1 MSPIPGL
8 VISSLLAYLI
18 GSIPFSLL
26 IARYAGGI
34 DLRQHG
40 SGNVGATN
48 VARTMGAKWGIL
60 ALLLDASKGMLSV
73 GVIPLVIQL
82 TPDMKMHQ
90 AVLGAILA
98 VLGHMFSIWLG
109 LKGGKGV
116 ATALGGVV
124 FLSPWVTLCAFVA
137 FLLTILTTRIMS
149 LSSIIAA
156 VVFAV
161 TQLAVGGGDLWTEQN
176 WSLAGFAIA
185 VPLLIIVQHRSNISR
200 LLRGEEKKLSFGS
213 KQRETQDHDLDQST
227 DS

>member
-48 VARTMGAKWGIL
+48 VARTMGARWGIL

-73 GVIPLVIQL
+73 VVIPLVIQL

-90 AVLGAILA
+90 AVLGAIFA

-161 TQLAVGGGDLWTEQN
+161 TQLAIGGRDLWTDQK
-176 WSLAGFAIA
+176 WSLAGFAIS

-200 LLRGEEKKLSFGS
+200 ILRGEEKKLSFGS
-213 KQRETQDHDLDQST
+213 KQRETQDQDLDQSAE
-227 DS
+227 S

>member
-73 GVIPLVIQL
+73 GVIPLVVQL

-90 AVLGAILA
+90 AVLGAIFA

-161 TQLAVGGGDLWTEQN
+161 TQLVIGGRELCTDQK
-176 WSLAGFAIA
+176 WSLAGFAIS

-200 LLRGEEKKLSFGS
+200 LLSGEEKKLSFGS
-213 KQRETQDHDLDQST
+213 KQRETLDQDLDQSAE
-227 DS
+227 S